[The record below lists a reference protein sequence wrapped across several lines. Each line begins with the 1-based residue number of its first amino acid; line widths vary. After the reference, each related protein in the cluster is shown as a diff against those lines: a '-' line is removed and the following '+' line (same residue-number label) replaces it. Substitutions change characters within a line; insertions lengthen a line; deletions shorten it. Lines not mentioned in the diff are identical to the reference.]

1 MADFRLLNGA
11 PKTTVIE
18 TFDSRA
24 VIVRS
29 GERLEFV
36 SLEECKKYIERYGLE
51 INISHVFGSSIKREI
66 QKAKG
71 GSQCQ

>member
-1 MADFRLLNGA
+1 MLTDFRLLNGA
-11 PKTTVIE
+11 PKITVIE

-24 VIVRS
+24 VIVRP

-36 SLEECKKYIERYGLE
+36 SLEECKKHVEKHELE
-51 INISHVFGSSIKREI
+51 INISHIFGNSIGREI

-71 GSQCQ
+71 GVS